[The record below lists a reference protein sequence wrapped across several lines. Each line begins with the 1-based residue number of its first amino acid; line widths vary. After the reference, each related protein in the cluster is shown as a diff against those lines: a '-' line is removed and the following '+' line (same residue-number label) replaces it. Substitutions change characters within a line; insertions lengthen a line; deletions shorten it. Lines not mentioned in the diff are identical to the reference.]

1 MQLEIR
7 PAFNVL
13 LLLVIILSACKKDD
27 NQRQRGTQTDAQKPV
42 QTAACPTAT
51 PKMMGMT
58 TLSTAT
64 PEESGQSIQ
73 SAAAITTTTSI
84 SIEEGPNV
92 PNVETREAMLKQV
105 NLAPPMVTEQTAVD
119 MITPPP
125 ESATF
130 ISTTLAGSDPN
141 LATPCP

>member
-7 PAFNVL
+7 PAFNL
-13 LLLVIILSACKKDD
+13 FLLLVIMLSACKKDD

-42 QTAACPTAT
+42 QTVACPTTA
-51 PKMMGMT
+51 PKTMGMT

-73 SAAAITTTTSI
+73 SAAAITVTTS
-84 SIEEGPNV
+84 SEEGPNV
-92 PNVETREAMLKQV
+92 PNIETREAMLKKV
-105 NLAPPMVTEQTAVD
+105 NLAPPIVTEQAAVD